1 MSAIIG
7 VAWGGYTSEYNI
19 SKKSGDAV
27 FNALQTSP
35 FEVYKIHITKNE
47 WEVSDVSGK
56 IYKLDKGDFSFVKEG
71 ESIVFDAIVNM
82 IHGDPGENG
91 KLAGMLEL
99 LKIPQTSC
107 SSYVAALTYNKRD
120 CLAVARSNK
129 IPTARFFTLD
139 QGDDFTIEEIE
150 KAVGFPCF
158 VKANRAGSSFGV
170 YKVYT
175 PEELPNAIEKSFEE
189 DDQLLIEA
197 ALEGREVSVG
207 VCKWENK
214 IRVLPITEIISEND
228 FFDYEAKYE
237 GKSQEI
243 TPAKIP
249 QAWKEALIDLSS
261 NIYKQMGLEGVVR
274 SEFIFE
280 NGIPHLLEINTIPGM
295 TPESLIPQ
303 QLKACGIS
311 LTDFLEE
318 LISETMKKKE
328 YL

>member
-129 IPTARFFTLD
+129 IPTARFFTMD

>member
-7 VAWGGYTSEYNI
+7 VAWGGFTSEYNI

-47 WEVSDVSGK
+47 WSVSGVSGK

-91 KLAGMLEL
+91 QLAGMLEL

-249 QAWKEALIDLSS
+249 QAWKEALINLSS

>member
-7 VAWGGYTSEYNI
+7 VAWGGFTSEYNI

-303 QLKACGIS
+303 QLKACEIS